1 MAAVSLMAAA
11 DAFDGTNVNF
21 SLRIVSCGQ
30 LQLKYRNK
38 SYCVA
43 LELTKSVDTNESH
56 IATKY

>member
-1 MAAVSLMAAA
+1 MAAA

-43 LELTKSVDTNESH
+43 LELTKSVDTNESY